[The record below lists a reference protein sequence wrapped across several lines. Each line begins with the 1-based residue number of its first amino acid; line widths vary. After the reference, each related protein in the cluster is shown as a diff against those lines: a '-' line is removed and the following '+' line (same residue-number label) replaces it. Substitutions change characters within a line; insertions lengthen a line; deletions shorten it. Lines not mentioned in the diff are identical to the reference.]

1 MRITLSSQNA
11 FAKYTIGNTFA
22 ALARSQE
29 QVATGKRILK
39 PSDDPVG
46 TDQALIYTQAIR
58 DIDQFVRNIA
68 LSKDFMMRT
77 EGAIS
82 EMNNI
87 IREME
92 SISQQANNAVLTPSA
107 RQGLA
112 DKLEAIR
119 TRVIDLTNTKHLGR
133 YIFSGHRTDHSPLGY
148 QHTMA
153 GTAAFAATGTAGT
166 LTLNG
171 VSITVDAAETA
182 GSLVDKINTYTFKH
196 GITASEAGGVLTL
209 EMRESSMEPMIN
221 LSASGGYTLD
231 DILGAGAAE
240 AIGSTL
246 IYAGDRGNL
255 SMQISPSAMQAPNM
269 HADRMLNLGGAHNP
283 AEPDIFK
290 LLDDLKAAVLSG
302 NPDDLAQQQLHIDE
316 AGKRIMV
323 MYVELGGRMQNLE
336 GVDNYVKATQD
347 SLRELLSKTEDADI
361 TQAIVNLKTQEMV
374 YQASLF
380 SASTMFQMSLM
391 DFMR

>member
-11 FAKYTIGNTFA
+11 FAKHAIGNSFA

-46 TDQALIYTQAIR
+46 TDQALIYTQAIS
-58 DIDQFVRNIA
+58 DIDQFIRNIA

-77 EGAIS
+77 EGAVS
-82 EMNNI
+82 EMNSI

-92 SISQQANNAVLTPSA
+92 GITQQANNSVLTQSA

-112 DKLEAIR
+112 DKLDAIR

-153 GTAAFAATGTAGT
+153 GTAAFTATGTAGT
-166 LTLNG
+166 LNLNG
-171 VSITVDAAETA
+171 VAIPVDAAETA
-182 GSLVDKINTYTFKH
+182 GSLVGKINTYTFMH
-196 GITASEAGGVLTL
+196 GITASESGGVITF
-209 EMRESSMEPMIN
+209 EMRELKLDPTIN
-221 LSASGGYTLD
+221 VSASGGYTLD
-231 DILGAGAAE
+231 DILGAGVTE
-240 AIGSTL
+240 VIGSDYT
-246 IYAGDRGNL
+246 YAGDQGNL
-255 SMQISPSAMQAPNM
+255 SMQISPSAMQTPNM

-290 LLDDLKAAVLSG
+290 LLDDLKTAVLSG
-302 NPDDLAQQQLHIDE
+302 DPEELAQQQLLVGE
-316 AGKRIMV
+316 AGNRIMV